1 MEPWSVAHRVFVYNT
16 FIETGRSVVL
26 TQRRF
31 RNNFNVGRHGRIP
44 KRDTIMK
51 WVNSFQ
57 TTGSL
62 RPGTAQGGDRTVHL
76 DLHFHPYKI
85 MLGTAAKRLRETL

>member
-1 MEPWSVAHRVFVYNT
+1 VRWDGPNVFGTIDIYSLTDAILVAMEPWSVAHHVFVYTT

-31 RNNFNVGRHGRIP
+31 QNNFNVGHHGRVP

-51 WVNSFQ
+51 YEV
-57 TTGSL
+57 G
-62 RPGTAQGGDRTVHL
+62 
-76 DLHFHPYKI
+76 
-85 MLGTAAKRLRETL
+85 E